1 MLAAK
6 TLNATNAEKRLE
18 VAKRPLNATTELFTP
33 LPIDNQEIIASEDR
47 AKVSGRTQL
56 DGQYIMLLK

>member
-18 VAKRPLNATTELFTP
+18 VAKRPLNATNELFTP
-33 LPIDNQEIIASEDR
+33 LPLDNQEIIASEDR
-47 AKVSGRTQL
+47 IKVSGLTQL